1 MPLTKKSRTAKDHK
15 IITPDREK
23 IGQEYWEK
31 MGKTH
36 AEDFGDITAQDR
48 LKKQEIENLKLNQ
61 EYKGVKIDMNF
72 MENFIVKKIM
82 AKLKNPKFLAK
93 HGASLI
99 GMLDDCVDTEKEWQQ
114 VAELLRDGIEAL
126 IGCDIPLFDDPEEV
140 KYLRKAVRWVHFKLE
155 KAEAKLREKANG

>member
-1 MPLTKKSRTAKDHK
+1 MMN
-15 IITPDREK
+15 E
-23 IGQEYWEK
+23 
-31 MGKTH
+31 TH
-36 AEDFGDITAQDR
+36 EDDCGDITTQDR
-48 LKKQEIENLKLNQ
+48 LQDEEIEKLELKQEWE
-61 EYKGVKIDMNF
+61 GVKIDMNF

-99 GMLDDCVDTEKEWQQ
+99 GMLDDCVDTEEEWQQ

-155 KAEAKLREKANG
+155 KAEAKLGEKANG